1 MDNVPPAGNE
11 SSHVETEAEAA
22 ARYQYQLELLATA
35 QLKRLSDEHD
45 ANIFVYSGELE
56 REHASIFI
64 ECVERVDPSKRRT
77 NAILVACT
85 YGGDIDA
92 AYIIARHLKRRYQKF
107 ILFVFGNCKSAGT
120 LLAVG
125 ANELYVSHNAEFG
138 PLDVQLR
145 KEDELGARN
154 SGLDIRQSLA
164 SLQEAAYTMFTRYFF
179 GLKFSTSGAM
189 TTKTAAEI
197 ASALTVGLLSPITAQ
212 LDPLRIGEFDRAVNV
227 AIEYGHRLSGD
238 PIRVDRLVSKYSTHS
253 FVIDVEEAREIFP
266 NVNLLTGEELSA
278 VEFSFYVYLSK
289 AGLGHASL
297 RTPLMGGAFI
307 TYIDLPESDPVA
319 TGESIEE
326 QPNEKW
332 NQSEPSATD
341 GSSAPNTNVEES
353 TSGAEQEQAQTSTSA
368 PIASRSTKARMEKP
382 RSST

>member
-1 MDNVPPAGNE
+1 MDQLPPVENDVPP
-11 SSHVETEAEAA
+11 VETEAEAA

-45 ANIFVYSGELE
+45 ANIFVYSGDLD
-56 REHASIFI
+56 RENAPNFI
-64 ECVERVDPSKRRT
+64 ECVERVDPAKRRS

-85 YGGDIDA
+85 FGGDIDA

-107 ILFVFGNCKSAGT
+107 ILFVFGHCKSAGT
-120 LLAVG
+120 LLALG

-164 SLQEAAYTMFTRYFF
+164 SLQEAAYNMFTRYFF

-197 ASALTVGLLSPITAQ
+197 ASSLTVGLLSPITAQ

-227 AIEYGHRLSGD
+227 AIEYGHRLSGE
-238 PIRVDRLVSKYSTHS
+238 PFRVDRLVSKYSTHS
-253 FVIDVEEAREIFP
+253 FVIDVEEAQEIFS
-266 NVNLLTGEELSA
+266 NVRLLTGEELSA
-278 VEFSFYVYLSK
+278 VEFAFQVYLSK
-289 AGLGHASL
+289 AGLGQASL
-297 RTPLMGGAFI
+297 RFPWMGGAVI
-307 TYIDLPESDPVA
+307 TYIDLPESEPVR

-326 QPNEKW
+326 QPNESR
-332 NQSEPSATD
+332 NQDDPSATD
-341 GSSAPNTNVEES
+341 GSRAQNSVVEES
-353 TSGAEQEQAQTSTSA
+353 TSNAEQAQA
-368 PIASRSTKARMEKP
+368 PTPSPIP
-382 RSST
+382 GRSSKAGIKKPGSAG

>member
-1 MDNVPPAGNE
+1 
-11 SSHVETEAEAA
+11 
-22 ARYQYQLELLATA
+22 
-35 QLKRLSDEHD
+35 
-45 ANIFVYSGELE
+45 
-56 REHASIFI
+56 
-64 ECVERVDPSKRRT
+64 VERVDASKRRS
-77 NAILVACT
+77 NAILVICT

-107 ILFVFGNCKSAGT
+107 ILFVFGHCKSAGT
-120 LLAVG
+120 LLALG

-179 GLKFSTSGAM
+179 GLKFSTSGAL
-189 TTKTAAEI
+189 TTKTTAEI

-253 FVIDVEEAREIFP
+253 FVIDVEEAREIFS
-266 NVNLLTGEELSA
+266 NVYLLTGEELSA
-278 VEFSFYVYLSK
+278 VEFAFQVYLSK
-289 AGLGHASL
+289 AGLGQASL
-297 RTPLMGGAFI
+297 RFPLMGGAII
-307 TYIDLPESDPVA
+307 TYLDLPEIDPVA

-326 QPNEKW
+326 QPHENS
-332 NQSEPSATD
+332 NQSGLPSTSGPIASNSD
-341 GSSAPNTNVEES
+341 VEES
-353 TSGAEQEQAQTSTSA
+353 ASDQAQAQTPPPA
-368 PIASRSTKARMEKP
+368 PVSSRSTQAGIEKP
-382 RSST
+382 RGTTERRR